1 MVSRS
6 STTAPSRRNEQQ
18 PGDPAPVILIVE
30 ARFYEDI
37 ADELVNGAIAA
48 IEARGATYMRVKV
61 PGALEIPAVIRYA
74 VGSMTLTD
82 GHRRFDGYVAL
93 GCVIRGDTTHYDHV
107 CTESIRGVQDLALQY
122 ALAVGNGI
130 LTVENFD
137 QAWERA
143 ARDKGNKG
151 GVAADAAL
159 DMVAIKHSFLPR
171 R

>member
-6 STTAPSRRNEQQ
+6 STTAPSPRAEADAGA
-18 PGDPAPVILIVE
+18 PTPVILIIE

-37 ADELVNGAIAA
+37 AEELVQGAIAA
-48 IEARGATYMRVKV
+48 IEARGASYMRVSV
-61 PGALEIPAVIRYA
+61 PGALEIPAVIRFA
-74 VGSMTLTD
+74 VGSMALTD

-93 GCVIRGDTTHYDHV
+93 GCVIRGETTHYDHV
-107 CTESIRGVQDLALQY
+107 CTESIRGVHDLALRY

-137 QAWERA
+137 QAWARA

-151 GVAADAAL
+151 GVAANAAL

>member
-6 STTAPSRRNEQQ
+6 STTARSRRAKTP
-18 PGDPAPVILIVE
+18 PGAPTPVLLIIE

-37 ADELVNGAIAA
+37 AEELVLGAIAA
-48 IEARGATYMRVKV
+48 IEERGASYMRVQV
-61 PGALEIPAVIRYA
+61 PGALEIPTVIRFA
-74 VGSMTLTD
+74 VGSMALTD

-93 GCVIRGDTTHYDHV
+93 GCVIRGETTHYDHV
-107 CTESIRGVQDLALQY
+107 CGESIRGVHELALRY

-137 QAWERA
+137 QAWARA

-151 GVAADAAL
+151 GVAANAAL

-171 R
+171 Q